1 MKLDVQVTKVRNT
14 SWPAQ
19 EKTDANRGGYGKGG
33 GEKNKN
39 LKALY
44 GVCQ

>member
-1 MKLDVQVTKVRNT
+1 MKPNIQLPKVRNT
-14 SWPAQ
+14 SWFAQ
-19 EKTDANRGGYGKGG
+19 EKTGANWGSGREGG

-44 GVCQ
+44 GICQ